1 MTKITITPKT
11 LQGTIAVPPSKSLAH
26 RAIICAVLAP
36 GMSRISGID
45 YSEDI
50 EATIEGMKALGAII
64 KQEGDTLII
73 DGSITLGLGRVEID
87 AYESGS
93 TLRFLMPLSLVN
105 FSRVHFVGKGKLGQR
120 PLDVYYDIFDKQKIA
135 YLRKDSERL
144 DVILDGQLH
153 SDIFEVPGNVSSQFI
168 SGLLF
173 TLPLLKGDSLI
184 KITTPLESKGYID
197 LTLDMLERFGIEIIN
212 HDYQAFQIR
221 GNQNYKPC
229 DYNVEADFS
238 QAAFYLVADLL
249 GSDITLTN
257 LNMHSSQG
265 DRAILDIMEQ
275 MGGEI
280 VETSAG
286 IKVVCDKIKP
296 ATIDAS
302 QCPDLMPVVSVA
314 CGLAE
319 GTSHIINA
327 GRLRIKECDRL
338 TASVELLIAAGIDA
352 VEEEDS
358 MTITGSHSY
367 NSAEVTSSNDHRMCM
382 AEAILSTRANGPIT
396 IDDKDCVKKSY
407 PGFFEDFTSL
417 GGEYHEC

>member
-26 RAIICAVLAP
+26 RAIICAALAP

-87 AYESGS
+87 AHESGS

-197 LTLDMLERFGIEIIN
+197 LTLDMLEKFGIKIIN

-221 GNQNYKPC
+221 GNQNYTPC

-338 TASVELLIAAGIDA
+338 TASVELLKATGIDA

-358 MTITGSHSY
+358 MTITGSTSY
-367 NSAEVTSSNDHRMCM
+367 NKAEVTSSNDHRMCM

-407 PGFFEDFTSL
+407 PGFFEDFKSL

>member
-26 RAIICAVLAP
+26 RAIICAALAP

-87 AYESGS
+87 AHESGS

-120 PLDVYYDIFDKQKIA
+120 
-135 YLRKDSERL
+135 
-144 DVILDGQLH
+144 QLH

-197 LTLDMLERFGIEIIN
+197 LTLDMLEKFGIEIIN

-327 GRLRIKECDRL
+327 SRLRIKECDRL
-338 TASVELLIAAGIDA
+338 TASVELLKAAGIDA

-396 IDDKDCVKKSY
+396 IDDKGCVKKSY

>member
-1 MTKITITPKT
+1 M
-11 LQGTIAVPPSKSLAH
+11 
-26 RAIICAVLAP
+26 
-36 GMSRISGID
+36 
-45 YSEDI
+45 
-50 EATIEGMKALGAII
+50 
-64 KQEGDTLII
+64 
-73 DGSITLGLGRVEID
+73 
-87 AYESGS
+87 
-93 TLRFLMPLSLVN
+93 
-105 FSRVHFVGKGKLGQR
+105 
-120 PLDVYYDIFDKQKIA
+120 
-135 YLRKDSERL
+135 RKDSERL

-197 LTLDMLERFGIEIIN
+197 LTLDMLEKFGIEIIN

-280 VETSAG
+280 VETSTG

-319 GTSHIINA
+319 GTSKIVNA
-327 GRLRIKECDRL
+327 SRLRIKECDRL
-338 TASVELLIAAGIDA
+338 TASVELLKAAGVDA
-352 VEEEDS
+352 TEEEDS
-358 MTITGSHSY
+358 MTITGIDSY

>member
-1 MTKITITPKT
+1 MTKITITPKK
-11 LQGTIAVPPSKSLAH
+11 LHGTIQVPPSKSLAH
-26 RAIICAVLAP
+26 RAIICASLAP

-73 DGSITLGLGRVEID
+73 DGSLTLGLGRVQID
-87 AYESGS
+87 AHESGS
-93 TLRFLMPLSLVN
+93 TLRFLIPLSVVN
-105 FSRVHFVGKGKLGQR
+105 FSRVRFIGKGKLGQR
-120 PLDVYYDIFDKQKIA
+120 PLDVYYDIFDKQNIA
-135 YLRKDSERL
+135 YLKKDAEHL
-144 DVILDGQLH
+144 DLLLNGELH

-173 TLPLLKGDSLI
+173 TLPLLKGDSII

-197 LTLDMLERFGIEIIN
+197 LTLDMLERFGIEVIN
-212 HDYQAFQIR
+212 HDYQAFQVR
-221 GNQNYKPC
+221 GGQNYKPC
-229 DYNVEADFS
+229 NYDVEADFS

-265 DRAILDIMEQ
+265 DRAILDIMKQ

-280 VETSAG
+280 VETKEG
-286 IKVVCDKIKP
+286 IKVVCDEIKP

-314 CGLAE
+314 CALAH
-319 GTSHIINA
+319 GTSHIVNA

-338 TASVELLIAAGIDA
+338 HASVEVLKETGIDA
-352 VEEEDS
+352 IEEEES
-358 MTITGSHSY
+358 MTIIGKPQFKSAHVSSY
-367 NSAEVTSSNDHRMCM
+367 NDHRMCM
-382 AEAILSTRANGPIT
+382 AEAILSTCADGEIV